1 MKTTENYQMYQ
12 TFSDKELITAILAK
26 DPNALYYLVRVK
38 YWKEL
43 YGVIG
48 KQFHKML
55 NKYTDID
62 LEYWLYKFYND
73 MTVPTK
79 IKKKSKFETVA
90 NNDNISGWLCR
101 CCRNFLFNDAEFQTI
116 IISDFDFKEL
126 PDPDSMEHQWNNT
139 KISKFILT
147 IETINKI
154 LTNREKYVVFSYIY
168 CAKKQ
173 VDNLLYLDKKIA
185 KALNTSEGNV
195 RKIKSVAY
203 GKVRK
208 FLNQLTI

>member
-1 MKTTENYQMYQ
+1 MTMAENYQMYQ
-12 TFSDKELITAILAK
+12 TCSDKELTAAILAK

-38 YWKEL
+38 YRKEL

-48 KQFHKML
+48 KQFHKVL

-73 MTVPTK
+73 MIVPTK

-90 NNDNISGWLCR
+90 NNDNISSWLCQ
-101 CCRNFLFNDAEFQTI
+101 CCRNFLFNDAEFHTI
-116 IISDFDFKEL
+116 IIYDFDFREL
-126 PDPDSMEHQWNNT
+126 PDPDSMGRQHNSI

-154 LTNREKYVVFSYIY
+154 LTDREKYVVFTYLY
-168 CAKKQ
+168 CTKKQ
-173 VDNLLYLDKKIA
+173 VDALLHLDKKIA

-195 RKIKSVAY
+195 RKIKCVAY
-203 GKVRK
+203 NKVRK
-208 FLNQLTI
+208 FLKQLTI